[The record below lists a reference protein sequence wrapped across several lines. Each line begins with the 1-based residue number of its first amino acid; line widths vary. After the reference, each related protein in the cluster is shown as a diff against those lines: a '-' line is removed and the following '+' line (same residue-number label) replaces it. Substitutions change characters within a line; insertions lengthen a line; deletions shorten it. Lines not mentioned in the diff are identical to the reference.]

1 MNSMMNPAASF
12 DQTLAEQILLDS
24 NVGGRMFDYLDA
36 IVYFVKD
43 ASGRYVDVNATLVR
57 RCRVAN
63 KAALIGRTAVDI
75 FPSPLGEEYLKQD
88 LDLIATGRPL
98 RSELERHT
106 YAPSRTAAT
115 NGGWCL
121 TTKVPVRDAKDRVVG
136 LAGVSRDLQSTA
148 DDRDEEFARI
158 ADLVRY
164 VKSHLDQPLRVSELA
179 ESYGMSTYQLDSR
192 CRDVFGSTA
201 AQLILRLRMESAS
214 TMLINGQS
222 PIIEIALSVGYSDQ
236 STFTRQFR
244 KTFGV
249 SPGVYRAGI
258 DSLH

>member
-1 MNSMMNPAASF
+1 MDSTMNPAASF
-12 DQTLAEQILLDS
+12 EQVLADQSA
-24 NVGGRMFDYLDA
+24 GGRMFDFLDNV
-36 IVYFVKD
+36 VYFVKD
-43 ASGRYVDVNATLVR
+43 VSGRYVDANATLVR
-57 RCRVAN
+57 RCGAAD
-63 KAALIGRTAVDI
+63 KASLIGQTSADI

-98 RSELERHT
+98 RNELERHT
-106 YAPSRTAAT
+106 YVPSSTAAT

-121 TTKVPVRDAKDRVVG
+121 PTKVPIRDAEDRIVG

-158 ADLVRY
+158 AELVKH
-164 VKSHLDQPLRVSELA
+164 VKSHLDQPLRGSELA
-179 ESYGMSTYQLDSR
+179 ERYGMSTYQLDSR

-201 AQLILRLRMESAS
+201 AQLILRLRMEPAS
-214 TMLINGQS
+214 TMLVDGHS
-222 PIIEIALSVGYSDQ
+222 PIIEIALAVGYSDQ

-249 SPGVYRAGI
+249 SPGVYRAAI
-258 DSLH
+258 D